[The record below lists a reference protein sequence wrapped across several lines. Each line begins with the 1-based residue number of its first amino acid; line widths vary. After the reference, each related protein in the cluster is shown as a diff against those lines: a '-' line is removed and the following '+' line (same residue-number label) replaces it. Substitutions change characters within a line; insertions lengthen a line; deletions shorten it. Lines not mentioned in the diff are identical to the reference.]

1 MSAEAGPAHGTEGRP
16 GSPGSAAPWFEARG
30 VTKHFGG
37 VVALDG
43 IDITFYPGQIVGL
56 IGDNGSGKSTFVK
69 IASGVYQPTRGSIAI
84 GGKDV
89 RFRNAADARQAG
101 IETVHQDLG
110 LVDSMSIVRN
120 FFLGA
125 EVRKGPF
132 LDLRRMRRETNK
144 MLEEIGLG
152 NLRDL
157 GQDVSRL
164 SGGERQAIS
173 IGRAVAFEKR
183 MLILDEPTS
192 ALSIAETEKVFEFM
206 RRARQRGLAVVC
218 VMHNLAQVRDVA
230 DRFVVFW
237 HGRKVVDVANEGQ
250 SEQELAGYIIK
261 GKLSELGIDE
271 SALDTGA
278 LRVLAQE

>member
-1 MSAEAGPAHGTEGRP
+1 MRAGDD
-16 GSPGSAAPWFEARG
+16 PGSASAVLFEARG
-30 VTKHFGG
+30 ISKHFGG

-43 IDITFYPGQIVGL
+43 IDLSLQRHEVVGL

-69 IASGVYQPTRGSIAI
+69 IASGVYQPTKGTLFLEGREV
-84 GGKDV
+84 K
-89 RFRNAADARQAG
+89 FRSAADARRAG

-125 EVRKGPF
+125 EVRRGLF
-132 LDLRRMRRETNK
+132 LDLKRMRQETMK

-173 IGRAVAFEKR
+173 IGRAVAFEKK

-192 ALSIAETEKVFEFM
+192 ALSVAETEKVFEFI
-206 RRARQRGLAVVC
+206 RRAKERGLAVVC
-218 VMHNLAQVRDVA
+218 VMHNLAQVRDVV

-237 HGRKVVDVANEGQ
+237 HGKKVADITNEGQ
-250 SEQELAGYIIK
+250 SEAELAQYILR
-261 GKLSELGIDE
+261 GKLSELGVE
-271 SALDTGA
+271 GRVVDTGA
-278 LRVLAQE
+278 LRVLM

>member
-1 MSAEAGPAHGTEGRP
+1 MDVPPVAGAPAPEGHTEAV
-16 GSPGSAAPWFEARG
+16 WFEARG
-30 VTKHFGG
+30 ISKNFGG
-37 VVALDG
+37 VIALDG
-43 IDITFYPGQIVGL
+43 IDLSLRRGEIVGL

-69 IASGVYQPTRGSIAI
+69 IASGVYQPARGSIVLD
-84 GGKDV
+84 GKEV
-89 RFRNAADARQAG
+89 RFRTAADARKAG

-125 EVRKGPF
+125 ELRKGLF
-132 LDLRRMRRETNK
+132 MDMGRMRQQTVT

-173 IGRAVAFEKR
+173 IGRAVAFEKK

-192 ALSIAETEKVFEFM
+192 ALSIAETEKVFEFI
-206 RRARQRGLAVVC
+206 RRAKQRGLAVVC

-237 HGRKVVDVANEGQ
+237 HGKKVADIANEGQ
-250 SEQELAGYIIK
+250 TEHDLAQYILR
-261 GKLSELGIDE
+261 GKLSELGIE
-271 SALDTGA
+271 GAAVDTDA
-278 LRVLAQE
+278 LRALSQE

>member
-1 MSAEAGPAHGTEGRP
+1 MMTAPTGAAGDGPA
-16 GSPGSAAPWFEARG
+16 AAATQTPWFEARG
-30 VTKHFGG
+30 ISKQFGG

-43 IDITFYPGQIVGL
+43 IDLGFHAGEIVGL

-69 IASGVYQPTRGSIAI
+69 IASGVYQPGRGSIAI
-84 GGKDV
+84 DGKVV
-89 RFRNAADARQAG
+89 RFRTAADARRAG

-132 LDLRRMRRETNK
+132 LDLRHMRRETAK

-173 IGRAVAFEKR
+173 IGRAVAFEKK

-192 ALSIAETEKVFEFM
+192 ALSIAETEKVFEFI
-206 RRARQRGLAVVC
+206 RRAKELQLAVVA

-237 HGRKVVDVANEGQ
+237 HGKKVADLVNSGQ
-250 SEQELAGYIIK
+250 SERELAQYILA
-261 GKLSELGIDE
+261 GKLSEMGVE
-271 SALDTGA
+271 PSELDAGT
-278 LRVLAQE
+278 LRMLSEE

>member
-1 MSAEAGPAHGTEGRP
+1 MATAQ
-16 GSPGSAAPWFEARG
+16 PWFQAKG
-30 VTKHFGG
+30 VTKTFGG

-43 IDITFYPGQIVGL
+43 IDLAFYPGEVVGL

-69 IASGVYQPTRGSIAI
+69 IASGVYQPTRGSLAIA
-84 GGKDV
+84 GKEV
-89 RFRNAADARQAG
+89 RFRSAGDARRAG

-125 EVRKGPF
+125 EIKKGPF
-132 LDLRRMRRETNK
+132 LNLPRMREEANR
-144 MLEEIGLG
+144 MLDEIGLG

-173 IGRAVAFEKR
+173 IGRAVAFEKK

-206 RRARQRGLAVVC
+206 RRAKDRGLAVVC
-218 VMHNLAQVRDVA
+218 VMHNLVQVRDVA

-237 HGRKVVDVANEGQ
+237 HGKKVVDVANEGQ
-250 SEQELAGYIIK
+250 SEEVLAGYIIK
-261 GKLSELGIDE
+261 GKLAELGVSPSE
-271 SALDTGA
+271 LDTGA
-278 LRVLAQE
+278 LKVLAQE

>member
-1 MSAEAGPAHGTEGRP
+1 MMTAPNGAAGDGPAGVATQT
-16 GSPGSAAPWFEARG
+16 PWFEARG
-30 VTKHFGG
+30 IGKQFGG

-43 IDITFYPGQIVGL
+43 IDLSFHAGEVVGL

-69 IASGVYQPTRGSIAI
+69 IASGVYQPGRGSIAI
-84 GGKDV
+84 DGKAV
-89 RFRNAADARQAG
+89 RFRTAADARRAG

-132 LDLRRMRRETNK
+132 LDLRHMRRETAK
-144 MLEEIGLG
+144 MLDEIGLG

-173 IGRAVAFEKR
+173 IGRAVAFEKK

-192 ALSIAETEKVFEFM
+192 ALSIAETEKVFEFI
-206 RRARQRGLAVVC
+206 RRAKELQLAVVA

-237 HGRKVVDVANEGQ
+237 HGKKVADLVNSGQ
-250 SEQELAGYIIK
+250 SERELAQYILA
-261 GKLSELGIDE
+261 GKLSEMGVEQSELGAE
-271 SALDTGA
+271 T
-278 LRVLAQE
+278 LRMLTEE

>member
-1 MSAEAGPAHGTEGRP
+1 MSAEERPETGPPGTSLRQ
-16 GSPGSAAPWFEARG
+16 PWFEARG
-30 VTKHFGG
+30 VSKHFGG

-43 IDITFYPGQIVGL
+43 IDIAFHPGEIVGL

-69 IASGVYQPTRGSIAI
+69 IVSGVYQPSRGSVAIA
-84 GGKDV
+84 GREV

-125 EVRKGPF
+125 EVKKGPF
-132 LDLRRMRRETNK
+132 LDLRRMRRETNR

-173 IGRAVAFEKR
+173 IGRAVAFEKK

-206 RRARQRGLAVVC
+206 RRAKDRGLVVVC

-237 HGRKVVDVANEGQ
+237 HGKKVVDVTNEGQ
-250 SEQELAGYIIK
+250 SERELAGYIIE
-261 GKLSELGIDE
+261 GKLEELGIDRSE
-271 SALDTGA
+271 LATGA
-278 LRVLAQE
+278 LRALVQE

>member
-1 MSAEAGPAHGTEGRP
+1 MTAPSGAAGNGPAPAAIE
-16 GSPGSAAPWFEARG
+16 APWFEARG
-30 VTKHFGG
+30 VGKQFGG

-43 IDITFYPGQIVGL
+43 IDVRFHRGEIVGL

-69 IASGVYQPTRGSIAI
+69 IASGVYQPGRGSIALD
-84 GGKDV
+84 GKEV
-89 RFRNAADARQAG
+89 RFRTAADARRAG

-110 LVDSMSIVRN
+110 LVDTMSIVRN

-125 EVRKGPF
+125 EKRKGPF
-132 LDLRRMRRETNK
+132 LDMGHMRRETVK
-144 MLEEIGLG
+144 MLDEIGLG

-173 IGRAVAFEKR
+173 IGRAVAFEKK

-192 ALSIAETEKVFEFM
+192 ALSIAETEKVFEFI
-206 RRARQRGLAVVC
+206 RRAKERQLAVMC

-237 HGRKVVDVANEGQ
+237 HGKKVADLVNEGQ
-250 SEQELAGYIIK
+250 SERELAEYILQ
-261 GKLSELGIDE
+261 GKLIEMGIDRSELD
-271 SALDTGA
+271 SDTI
-278 LRVLAQE
+278 RTLAQE

>member
-1 MSAEAGPAHGTEGRP
+1 MTAPDGAAGAGT
-16 GSPGSAAPWFEARG
+16 AAMTTETPWFEARG
-30 VTKHFGG
+30 VGKQFGG

-43 IDITFYPGQIVGL
+43 IDLTFRAGEIVGL

-69 IASGVYQPTRGSIAI
+69 IASGVHQPGRGSIAI
-84 GGKDV
+84 AGKQV
-89 RFRNAADARQAG
+89 RFRTAADARRAG

-132 LDLRRMRRETNK
+132 LNLRHMRRETVK
-144 MLEEIGLG
+144 MLDEIGLG

-173 IGRAVAFEKR
+173 IGRAVAFEKK

-192 ALSIAETEKVFEFM
+192 ALSIAETDKVFEFI
-206 RRARQRGLAVVC
+206 RRAKERGLAVVC

-237 HGRKVVDVANEGQ
+237 HGKKVADLVNAGQ
-250 SEQELAGYIIK
+250 SERELAQYILE
-261 GKLSELGIDE
+261 GKLVEMGIEQSE
-271 SALDTGA
+271 LDTGT
-278 LRVLAQE
+278 LRKLAES

>member
-1 MSAEAGPAHGTEGRP
+1 MTAPSGAAGDGPAAAATE
-16 GSPGSAAPWFEARG
+16 APWFEARG
-30 VTKHFGG
+30 VGKQFGG

-43 IDITFYPGQIVGL
+43 IDVRFRRGEIVGL

-69 IASGVYQPTRGSIAI
+69 IASGVYQPGRGSIALD
-84 GGKDV
+84 GKDV
-89 RFRNAADARQAG
+89 RFRTAADARRAG

-110 LVDSMSIVRN
+110 LVDTMSIVRN

-132 LDLRRMRRETNK
+132 LDMRHMRRETVK

-173 IGRAVAFEKR
+173 IGRAVAFEKK

-192 ALSIAETEKVFEFM
+192 ALSIAETEKVFEFI
-206 RRARQRGLAVVC
+206 RRAKEQKLAVVC

-237 HGRKVVDVANEGQ
+237 HGKKVADLVNEGQ
-250 SEQELAGYIIK
+250 SERELAEYILQ
-261 GKLSELGIDE
+261 GKLIEMGIDRSELDSDAIR
-271 SALDTGA
+271 T
-278 LRVLAQE
+278 LAQE

>member
-1 MSAEAGPAHGTEGRP
+1 MTAPNGAAGNGPAPAATE
-16 GSPGSAAPWFEARG
+16 APWFEARG
-30 VTKHFGG
+30 VGKQFGG

-43 IDITFYPGQIVGL
+43 IDVRFHRGEIVGL

-69 IASGVYQPTRGSIAI
+69 IASGVYQPGRGSIALD
-84 GGKDV
+84 GKEM
-89 RFRNAADARQAG
+89 RFRTAADARRAG

-110 LVDSMSIVRN
+110 LVDTMSIVRN

-125 EVRKGPF
+125 EKRKGPF
-132 LDLRRMRRETNK
+132 LDMRHMRRETVK

-173 IGRAVAFEKR
+173 IGRAVAFEKK

-192 ALSIAETEKVFEFM
+192 ALSIAETEKVFDFI
-206 RRARQRGLAVVC
+206 RRAKERQLAVVC

-237 HGRKVVDVANEGQ
+237 HGKKVADLVNEGQ
-250 SEQELAGYIIK
+250 SERELAEYILQ
-261 GKLSELGIDE
+261 GKLIEMGIDRSELD
-271 SALDTGA
+271 SDTI
-278 LRVLAQE
+278 RTLAQE

>member
-1 MSAEAGPAHGTEGRP
+1 MTTTFGEPAEGALPADVP
-16 GSPGSAAPWFEARG
+16 GAPPWFEARG
-30 VTKHFGG
+30 VGKQFGG

-43 IDITFYPGQIVGL
+43 IDLSLRRGEIVGL

-69 IASGVYQPTRGSIAI
+69 IAAGVYQP
-84 GGKDV
+84 GKGTILIDGKQA
-89 RFRNAADARQAG
+89 RFRTAADARRAG

-125 EVRKGPF
+125 EVKRGPF
-132 LDLRRMRRETNK
+132 LDLRHMRRETIK

-152 NLRDL
+152 NLRDM

-173 IGRAVAFEKR
+173 IGRAVAFEKK

-192 ALSIAETEKVFEFM
+192 ALSIGETEKVFEFI
-206 RRARQRGLAVVC
+206 RRAKERDLAVVC

-237 HGRKVVDVANEGQ
+237 HGKKVADVANAGQ
-250 SEQELAGYIIK
+250 SERELAQYILE
-261 GKLSELGIDE
+261 GKLSEMGIE
-271 SALDTGA
+271 RSELDTGT
-278 LRVLAQE
+278 LRTLMQE

>member
-1 MSAEAGPAHGTEGRP
+1 MTIGGD
-16 GSPGSAAPWFEARG
+16 SAAARSVSSSARESVWFEARG
-30 VTKHFGG
+30 IGKSFGG

-43 IDITFYPGQIVGL
+43 VDVAIRRGEVVGL

-69 IASGVYQPTRGSIAI
+69 IASGVYQPGRGSIAI
-84 GGKDV
+84 DGYVMK
-89 RFRNAADARQAG
+89 FRNAADARRAG

-125 EVRKGPF
+125 ERRRGPF
-132 LDLRRMRRETNK
+132 LDLREMQRETTR

-152 NLRDL
+152 NLRNL

-173 IGRAVAFEKR
+173 IGRAVAFEKK

-192 ALSIAETEKVFEFM
+192 ALSVGETEKVFEFI
-206 RRARQRGLAVVC
+206 RRAKERGLAVVC

-237 HGRKVVDVANEGQ
+237 HGKKVADVVNEGQ
-250 SEQELAGYIIK
+250 SEEQLAQYILA
-261 GKLSELGIDE
+261 GKLSGLGIDRSSVDSE
-271 SALDTGA
+271 TLHT
-278 LRVLAQE
+278 LMTQQ

>member
-1 MSAEAGPAHGTEGRP
+1 MGEGAQ
-16 GSPGSAAPWFEARG
+16 SWFEARG
-30 VTKHFGG
+30 ITKTFGG

-43 IDITFYPGQIVGL
+43 VDLALFPGEIVGL

-69 IASGVYQPTRGSIAI
+69 IASGVYQPTRGQLFVN
-84 GGKDV
+84 GKEV
-89 RFRNAADARQAG
+89 RFRSAADARRAG

-125 EVRKGPF
+125 EIRKGPF
-132 LDLRRMRRETNK
+132 LDLRRMKSETNR

-173 IGRAVAFEKR
+173 IGRAVAFEKK

-206 RRARQRGLAVVC
+206 RRARDRGLVVVC

-237 HGRKVVDVANEGQ
+237 HGKKVVDVANEGQ
-250 SEQELAGYIIK
+250 SEEELASYIIK
-261 GKLSELGIDE
+261 GKLSELGIPE
-271 SALDTGA
+271 SALGTGT
-278 LRVLAQE
+278 LRALAQE